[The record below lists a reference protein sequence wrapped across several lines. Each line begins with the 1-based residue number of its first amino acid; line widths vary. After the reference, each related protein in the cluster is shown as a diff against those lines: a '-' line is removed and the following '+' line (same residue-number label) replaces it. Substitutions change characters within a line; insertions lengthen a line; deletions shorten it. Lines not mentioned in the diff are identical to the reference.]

1 MLSNSQHLHLKQ
13 IPKFVSCFFVSFL
26 CSWPK
31 RKTSFRWKKRQGI
44 KFSLVVYSDF
54 NHVFSI
60 TDKRNTSNH
69 ILQYVGNILWWTLW
83 ESIFFKAI
91 SDRLFVF
98 SQHLKMCTYCF
109 WNGDIRGKP
118 NRNCQMNSERFA
130 ISIISISIR
139 MPKKSLKID
148 LNLTNVKH

>member
-1 MLSNSQHLHLKQ
+1 MY
-13 IPKFVSCFFVSFL
+13 FVSLYHFSAPG
-26 CSWPK
+26 PK
-31 RKTSFRWKKRQGI
+31 EKPPFDGKKD
-44 KFSLVVYSDF
+44 KESNFLVVYSDF
-54 NHVFSI
+54 NHVFGI

-69 ILQYVGNILWWTLW
+69 ILQCVDNILWWTLW

-98 SQHLKMCTYCF
+98 SQHLKICTYCF

-118 NRNCQMNSERFA
+118 NRKCQMNSERFA
-130 ISIISISIR
+130 ISIISTNLR
-139 MPKKSLKID
+139 MSKISLKID